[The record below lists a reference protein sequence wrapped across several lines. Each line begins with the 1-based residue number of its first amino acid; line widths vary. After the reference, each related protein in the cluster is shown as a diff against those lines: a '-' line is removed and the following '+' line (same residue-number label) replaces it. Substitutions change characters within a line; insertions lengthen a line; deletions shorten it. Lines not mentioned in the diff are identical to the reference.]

1 MSTTPHVHIQNFPA
15 LGSVFEITP
24 ARLDEALN
32 RHRDIAARVSVT
44 MGADEQALSDALGS
58 VNVLFG
64 WDFDRAALRTSA
76 RNLQLIQ
83 TQGAGVNHLLPLDW
97 IPENV
102 TLANCRGA
110 HGERASEYLIMA
122 ILALNNGLP
131 TMATHQHQSK
141 WHQIHRSVITGKT
154 LLIVGVG
161 CVGGDTARRAQNF
174 EMRVVGIRRTAQPH
188 VHVDEMHPPED
199 LHRLLPHADFV
210 IITAPHTTA
219 TDCLIGAQELAL
231 MKSGAGLVNYSRS
244 KLVDYE
250 ALRAELSAGRLSAVL
265 DVFDA
270 EPLASDS
277 PLWSTPNL
285 LVTPHCCSNDP
296 ENHAPRSLDILFD
309 NVARLADGRALR
321 NVVDPALQY

>member
-1 MSTTPHVHIQNFPA
+1 
-15 LGSVFEITP
+15 
-24 ARLDEALN
+24 
-32 RHRDIAARVSVT
+32 
-44 MGADEQALSDALGS
+44 
-58 VNVLFG
+58 
-64 WDFDRAALRTSA
+64 
-76 RNLQLIQ
+76 
-83 TQGAGVNHLLPLDW
+83 
-97 IPENV
+97 
-102 TLANCRGA
+102 
-110 HGERASEYLIMA
+110 
-122 ILALNNGLP
+122 
-131 TMATHQHQSK
+131 
-141 WHQIHRSVITGKT
+141 
-154 LLIVGVG
+154 
-161 CVGGDTARRAQNF
+161 
-174 EMRVVGIRRTAQPH
+174 
-188 VHVDEMHPPED
+188 
-199 LHRLLPHADFV
+199 LPHADFV

-265 DVFDA
+265 DVFDS